1 MSATLRGRIYN
12 MLRTIADETYPN
24 RISWFSVDV
33 LGEEFASRLGDYDNR
48 TKKIRIMNLSNSAG
62 VILATTIHEL
72 AHHCEFCFGVSSSS
86 KLLGWENLRVRA

>member
-33 LGEEFASRLGDYDNR
+33 LADEFASRHGDYDQQN
-48 TKKIRIMNLSNSAG
+48 
-62 VILATTIHEL
+62 
-72 AHHCEFCFGVSSSS
+72 
-86 KLLGWENLRVRA
+86 